1 MMNTKQF
8 LSAVLATCLVA
19 MPVQKASADSGDFVV
34 GAIIGGILGANAKQT
49 RRSRLPST
57 SEGREIQTSLNYFG
71 FPAGSVDGQLG
82 ARSRQAIS
90 MYQAYLGFPT
100 TGQLTP
106 LEQSVLVT
114 SYNRAQLGGYATTQ
128 QISTHPDG
136 VRGLLKLQ
144 LAELTGV
151 NPNSPVV
158 VTEGDAGDTGSD
170 VKEAASQP
178 ALPNFLGGGQKGQS
192 LALHCNTVNLVT
204 NSNGGFVTLAN
215 MSDPTLALNEQFCL
229 ARSYAMS
236 ISETEISKVQGFT
249 PDQITAQCQ
258 GLGPTMQ
265 PYVSALSLQD
275 RSNVL
280 ASVGSFVLS
289 SGIQPQQLSGM
300 ARICLGVGYR
310 LDDMNVAIGSAL
322 LLSALGEGAFGEL
335 MGHHLSQGI
344 GATKRQDLAQ
354 VWYQEAVTAIQSG
367 QKAEFAPGAPER
379 NDLILQ
385 AAFAMDTAAVP
396 GTAAQP
402 SLPVFGTGSN

>member
-1 MMNTKQF
+1 MAASLFTIPAQR
-8 LSAVLATCLVA
+8 AT
-19 MPVQKASADSGDFVV
+19 ADGGDFVV

-57 SEGREIQTSLNYFG
+57 TEGREIQASLNYFG
-71 FPAGSVDGQLG
+71 FPAGAVDGQLG
-82 ARSRQAIS
+82 SRSRQAIS

-114 SYNRAQLGGYATTQ
+114 SFNRAQLGGYATTQ

-144 LAELTGV
+144 LADITGANV
-151 NPNSPVV
+151 APPAPLVANGAEP
-158 VTEGDAGDTGSD
+158 ADTGQGVQD
-170 VKEAASQP
+170 VASTEP

-236 ISETEISKVQGFT
+236 ISETEIGKVQGFT

-258 GLGPTMQ
+258 SLGPTMQ

-280 ASVGSFVLS
+280 ASVGSFVLG

-344 GATKRQDLAQ
+344 GAAKRQDLAQ
-354 VWYQEAVTAIQSG
+354 VWYQEAVGAIQSG

-385 AAFAMDTAAVP
+385 AAFAMDASAAANSGAQTA
-396 GTAAQP
+396 
-402 SLPVFGTGSN
+402 LPVFGTGSN

>member
-1 MMNTKQF
+1 MNTKQF

-82 ARSRQAIS
+82 SRSRQAIS

-158 VTEGDAGDTGSD
+158 VSEGDAGDTGSD
-170 VKEAASQP
+170 VKEAAAQP

-236 ISETEISKVQGFT
+236 ISETEIAKVQGFT

-322 LLSALGEGAFGEL
+322 LLSALGEAAFGEL

-354 VWYQEAVTAIQSG
+354 VWYQEAVSAIQSG

-396 GTAAQP
+396 GTATQP

>member
-1 MMNTKQF
+1 MNTKQF

-19 MPVQKASADSGDFVV
+19 MPVQRASADSGDFVV

-82 ARSRQAIS
+82 SRSRQAIS

-158 VTEGDAGDTGSD
+158 VSKGDAGDTGSD
-170 VKEAASQP
+170 VKEAAAQP

-236 ISETEISKVQGFT
+236 ISETEIAKVQGFT

-322 LLSALGEGAFGEL
+322 LLSALGEAAFGEL

-354 VWYQEAVTAIQSG
+354 VWYQEAVSAIQSG

-396 GTAAQP
+396 GTATQP

>member
-1 MMNTKQF
+1 MKTKQF

>member
-1 MMNTKQF
+1 MNTKQF

-19 MPVQKASADSGDFVV
+19 MPVQRASADSGDFVV

-82 ARSRQAIS
+82 SRSRQAIS

-158 VTEGDAGDTGSD
+158 VSEGDAGDTGSD
-170 VKEAASQP
+170 VKEAAAEP

-236 ISETEISKVQGFT
+236 ISETEIAKVQGFT

-354 VWYQEAVTAIQSG
+354 VWYQEAVSAIQSG